1 MVLLLLFGFIA
12 GGATA
17 VSPCVLPVLPVVL
30 SAGVTGGRRRPL
42 GVATG
47 LALSFTFATVALV
60 YLISALG
67 LPNSLLRTVSI
78 VVLIG
83 FGISLIIPRI
93 GDRLEVALSRLGPT
107 GGLKITRR
115 QGGGFWSGMLVG
127 AGLGF
132 VYAPCAGPIL
142 ASVITVSAS
151 QSFSAGRLAVAVAY
165 GLGSAL
171 VLYILMIGGRRLTGR
186 LARRGMGF
194 QMAMG
199 AIMVLI
205 GLAMIGNYDTRFE
218 TAIAADL
225 PSFLVDPTHGL
236 ETSHAANVQLTALRG
251 HKARQAAGIREADA
265 GEALPDLGQA
275 PEFKDT
281 EDWFNTP
288 GGKPVSLASL
298 RGHVVLV
305 DFWTYTC
312 INCIRTLPYL
322 NAWYAKY
329 HAKGFDIVG
338 VHTPEFPFERSASNV
353 ASAIEQDGIHYPVAQ
368 DNEYGTWNA
377 YKNEYWP
384 AEYFIDAQGRI
395 RLQDF
400 GEGDYGAKE
409 RAIRSLLIEAGAKG
423 LGGATH
429 VNAVKPSEA
438 EITPESYLGA
448 ERGERVAN
456 SSTGTLTEGT
466 HDFGPLGTEP
476 PPLSYL
482 RFGGEWKVAEWGTTA
497 IREGRLQLHFRAR
510 RVYLVMGSPGD
521 PQPVQVS
528 LDGQPIPPSDSGA
541 DVHDARVT
549 VEGDRLYKLAEFPDV
564 AEHTLSLEVAPGVS
578 VYDFTF
584 G

>member
-1 MVLLLLFGFIA
+1 MALLLVFALIA

-83 FGISLIIPRI
+83 FGVSLMIPRL
-93 GDRLEVALSRLGPT
+93 GDRLEAALSRIGPT
-107 GGLKITRR
+107 SGLKVTRR

-127 AGLGF
+127 GGLGF

-151 QSFSAGRLAVAVAY
+151 QSFTAGRLAVAVAY
-165 GLGSAL
+165 GVGSAV

-186 LARRGMGF
+186 LARRGTGF

-199 AIMVLI
+199 AVMIAI
-205 GLAMIGNYDTRFE
+205 GVAMIGNYDTRFE
-218 TAIAADL
+218 TAIASDL

-236 ETSHAANVQLTALRG
+236 ETTHAANVQLTALRG
-251 HKARQAAGIREADA
+251 HTARQSAGVREADA
-265 GEALPDLGQA
+265 GETLPNLGQA

-288 GGKPVSLASL
+288 GDKPLTLASL

-353 ASAIEQDGIHYPVAQ
+353 AEAIQQDGIHYPVVQ
-368 DNEYGTWNA
+368 DNEYGTWDA
-377 YKNEYWP
+377 YNNEYWP
-384 AEYFIDAQGRI
+384 AEYFIDANGQI
-395 RLQDF
+395 RLEDF

-409 RAIRSLLIEAGAKG
+409 RAIRTLLIEAGVKG
-423 LGGATH
+423 LGGTTSVHAIT
-429 VNAVKPSEA
+429 PSEA

-448 ERGERVAN
+448 ERGERFTN
-456 SSTGTLTEGT
+456 GTLTLGT
-466 HDFGPLGTEP
+466 HNFGPLPSEP

-482 RFGGEWKVAEWGTTA
+482 RYAGEWKVGQWGTTA
-497 IREGRLQLHFRAR
+497 VSENVLQLRFRAR
-510 RVYLVMGSPGD
+510 RVYLVMGSPGN
-521 PQPVQVS
+521 PEPVDVL
-528 LDGQPIPPSDSGA
+528 LDGQPIPQSDAGD
-541 DVHDARVT
+541 DVHSGSVSVA
-549 VEGDRLYKLAEFPDV
+549 GDRLYHIVELPNV
-564 AEHTLSLEVAPGVS
+564 QEHTLTIEVAPGVS

>member
-12 GGATA
+12 GAATA

-67 LPNSLLRTVSI
+67 LPNSLLRTVSVI
-78 VVLIG
+78 VLIG
-83 FGISLIIPRI
+83 FGISLMVPRI

-127 AGLGF
+127 GGLGF

-142 ASVITVSAS
+142 AGVITASAS
-151 QSFSAGRLAVAVAY
+151 QNFSTGRLAVAVAY

-199 AIMVLI
+199 AIMVTI
-205 GLAMIGNYDTRFE
+205 GLAMAGNYDTRFE

-225 PSFLVDPTHGL
+225 PSFLVDPTKGL
-236 ETSHAANVQLTALRG
+236 ESSHAAKVQLAALREY
-251 HKARQAAGIREADA
+251 KARQDAGIKEADA
-265 GEALPDLGQA
+265 GETLPDLGQA

-281 EDWFNTP
+281 EHWFNTP
-288 GGKPVSLASL
+288 GDKPVSLTSL

-329 HAKGFDIVG
+329 HSKGLDIVG

-377 YKNEYWP
+377 YKNEDWP
-384 AEYFIDAQGRI
+384 AEYFIDAKGQI

-400 GEGDYGAKE
+400 GEGEYGAKE
-409 RAIRSLLIEAGAKG
+409 RAIRTLLIEAGAHG
-423 LGGATH
+423 LGGAAQVH
-429 VNAVKPSEA
+429 AVKPSEV
-438 EITPESYLGA
+438 ETTPESYLGA

-456 SSTGTLTEGT
+456 YSSGTLTEGV
-466 HDFGPLGTEP
+466 HDFGPLATEP

-482 RFGGEWKVAEWGTTA
+482 RFGGEWKVGEWGTTA

-510 RVYLVMGSPGD
+510 RVYLVMGSPGS

-528 LDGQPIPPSDSGA
+528 LDGQPIAQPDSGA
-541 DVHDARVT
+541 DVHEARVT
-549 VEGDRLYKLAEFPDV
+549 VEADRLYKIVELPDV
-564 AEHTLSLEVAPGVS
+564 QEHTLSLEVAPGVS